1 MDRDH
6 PSLRAFISDEPGP
19 DISDP
24 LRTLLTDPRD
34 TRTVEHCTDPVLLRR
49 ALGIVLSEIN
59 DAMVSAAELDRAR
72 LDRLKRLCVLLGI
85 RPEPYPP

>member
-6 PSLRAFISDEPGP
+6 PSIRAFISDEPGP

-24 LRTLLTDPRD
+24 LRTLLADPRD

-49 ALGIVLSEIN
+49 ALGMILSETN
-59 DAMVSAAELDRAR
+59 HALGSAAERDRPR
-72 LDRLKRLCVLLGI
+72 LERIRRLSVLLGI
-85 RPEPYPP
+85 RPEPYPS